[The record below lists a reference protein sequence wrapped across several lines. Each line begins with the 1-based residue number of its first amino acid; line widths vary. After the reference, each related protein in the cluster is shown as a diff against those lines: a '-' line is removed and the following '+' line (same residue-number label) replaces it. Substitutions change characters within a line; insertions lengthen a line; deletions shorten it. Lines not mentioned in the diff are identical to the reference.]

1 MKCADKES
9 YCLLFESKRC
19 IIDSNSEG
27 KILEMKTISD
37 KLKDSIEKNN
47 SFKIKASLP
56 DVHTNHNSQLEAFAR
71 LEACRKAVAEP
82 IDYAAEREEE
92 MNEKY
97 GIID

>member
-1 MKCADKES
+1 
-9 YCLLFESKRC
+9 
-19 IIDSNSEG
+19 
-27 KILEMKTISD
+27 MKTISD